1 MASSTSNSGVLL
13 PDGRTFP
20 LGPDALFFLTLQFG
34 GLPPILNNYG
44 GAPPRGRPARAPAF
58 VGLNIFS
65 AYLVADPASPSGI
78 GTIGNA
84 EALTFQS

>member
-34 GLPPILNNYG
+34 GLPPILNNYV
-44 GAPPRGRPARAPAF
+44 GALDPQGTAAATVVVPTATPP
-58 VGLNIFS
+58 S
-65 AYLVADPASPSGI
+65 SD
-78 GTIGNA
+78 
-84 EALTFQS
+84 